1 MGTQAHGP
9 HVTDDGRVKAPG
21 AVSPATPA
29 ASAAAAGV
37 RGFSAQLRGV
47 GLWDLVQMECLARS
61 HIVVQVVG
69 EGGVGYLYFDCGQ
82 IVHAVTS
89 QHTGE
94 AAALEI
100 LSWMNGSFQPSD
112 RAWPE
117 RPTIATSHEALILQ
131 AAQLR
136 DERGAS
142 NLVTF
147 PGRIASASAQP
158 ALAVE
163 RPFDEAFEEIELTE
177 VEEEGES
184 NMRNSTSDEVSAA
197 PKTGRGDARAGAGE
211 VRADSTTDFSVVMR
225 LGPNGA
231 IVNNRGGSE
240 ELAETIAY
248 VHRLLELTGDLLGL
262 EPFTAL
268 ECTFAEGR
276 CLVFSE
282 GEGQVVALRPLP
294 EANLQALRERLG
306 L

>member
-1 MGTQAHGP
+1 MGTQAQGP
-9 HVTDDGRVKAPG
+9 QVTDEGRKKAAG
-21 AVSPATPA
+21 AVSAATPA
-29 ASAAAAGV
+29 TATGA

-61 HIVVQVVG
+61 RIVVQVVG
-69 EGGVGYLYFDCGQ
+69 EGGVGYLYFDRGQ
-82 IVHAVTS
+82 IAHAATS

-100 LSWMNGSFQPSD
+100 LSWMNGSFQPCD

-147 PGRIASASAQP
+147 PGRIASAQP
-158 ALAVE
+158 ALGVE
-163 RPFDEAFEEIELTE
+163 RPFDEAFEDIELTE
-177 VEEEGES
+177 VEEQGES
-184 NMRNSTSDEVSAA
+184 SMRNSTSDEVSAA
-197 PKTGRGDARAGAGE
+197 PKTSRGDARAGGGE
-211 VRADSTTDFSVVMR
+211 MRAENTTDFSVVMR

-240 ELAETIAY
+240 ELGETIAY

-262 EPFTAL
+262 EAFTAV

-282 GEGQVVALRPLP
+282 GEGQVVVLRPLP